1 MSFWN
6 HFTRLVRAKCQKR
19 GNLKQRPFRIEA
31 LEERQLLAVTAGVFE
46 TAAAVLPADA
56 AVWAAP
62 QPVGETDDLGAPE
75 DQPVHVPRLPDL
87 APSLSGAVTA
97 VTSNSFVVKDAVVKN
112 NGKGAASGYTV
123 TVYASTDSTID
134 TSDIKLAAYS
144 FGELASG
151 ASSPVGNPKITF
163 DNLTVGE
170 TYYIGW
176 IISDVE
182 GEQVTE
188 NNTAL
193 CTKAITIP
201 AAKAPT
207 LTASLAGAAGDVTS
221 SSFVLKDAMVKNIGN
236 VAATG
241 YTVTVYA
248 STDSTID
255 TSDIELKSF
264 SFGELAVDKAS
275 PVGNP
280 VISISGLLTV
290 GETYYIGWIIS
301 DVDGEQV
308 TANNTAL
315 CTKAITIPD
324 ASDRAPDLAPSI
336 SGAASNVTSNSFVLK
351 GSTVKNVG
359 KVAASGY
366 TVTVYASTDSTVDT
380 GDIKLAEYSFG
391 ELGVGA
397 SLSLG
402 NPEIMFNDLLTV
414 GETYYV
420 GWIIS
425 DAEGE
430 VKTANN
436 TATCAKPITIPAVGV
451 PDLMP
456 SISGAATAVTN
467 SSLVLKGA
475 VVKNKG
481 KAAASGY
488 TVTVY
493 ASTDSTIDT
502 GDIKLDSYTFDELLN
517 VGDTSPLGNP
527 KIKFNDLLTVGE
539 TYYIGWIISDVEG
552 EINTAN
558 NTALC
563 TKAVTIPDVAEGAP
577 DLVPSISGAATEITS
592 NSFVLKGAMVKNNG
606 KAAASGYTVTV
617 YASTDSTIDTGDIM
631 LESFSYE
638 ELGVGASS
646 PLGNPKVS
654 FDNLTVG
661 ETYYIGWIISDA
673 EGETKTAN
681 NTALCTKPIT
691 IPGAKAPDLVPSLTG
706 AASNV
711 TSNSFVLKGSTVRN
725 VGKVAASGYTV
736 TVYASTDSTI
746 DTGDIELKSFSFG
759 ELGVGASMS
768 LGNPEI
774 SISGLLTVGETYY
787 IGWIISDAEGE
798 VNTANNT
805 ATCAKPITIAGANA
819 PDLAPSLSGAASNVT
834 SNSFVLKGSTVKN
847 VGKVAAS
854 GYTVTVYASTDSRI
868 DTGDI
873 ELKSFSFEELGVGA
887 SAPLGNPEIS
897 ISGLLTVGETYYI
910 GWIIS
915 DVEGETIIAN
925 NTAKCTKPITIPE
938 AIDRAPDLTPSVT
951 GAASEVTSNSFVLA
965 GSSVKN
971 NGKAVANGY
980 TVTVYASTDSTID
993 TSDIELESFSFD
1005 ALGVGASAPLG
1016 NPKVSFKNLTVG
1028 ETYYIGWIISD
1039 VEGEQVAAN
1048 NTAQCVKP
1056 ITIPGAKAPDLAP
1069 SLSGVGSTVTR
1080 DSFILKGATVKNIGK
1095 VAASGYTVTVYASTD
1110 STIDTD
1116 DIELASYSFGALD
1129 VDTALPLGD
1138 KVISISNLTA
1148 GETYYVGWII
1158 SDVEGEINTANN
1170 TARSKTIKVPAAK
1183 AGLLPEVFD
1192 TVFDDYIPVDIF

>member
-1 MSFWN
+1 
-6 HFTRLVRAKCQKR
+6 
-19 GNLKQRPFRIEA
+19 
-31 LEERQLLAVTAGVFE
+31 
-46 TAAAVLPADA
+46 
-56 AVWAAP
+56 
-62 QPVGETDDLGAPE
+62 
-75 DQPVHVPRLPDL
+75 
-87 APSLSGAVTA
+87 
-97 VTSNSFVVKDAVVKN
+97 
-112 NGKGAASGYTV
+112 
-123 TVYASTDSTID
+123 
-134 TSDIKLAAYS
+134 
-144 FGELASG
+144 
-151 ASSPVGNPKITF
+151 
-163 DNLTVGE
+163 
-170 TYYIGW
+170 
-176 IISDVE
+176 
-182 GEQVTE
+182 
-188 NNTAL
+188 
-193 CTKAITIP
+193 
-201 AAKAPT
+201 
-207 LTASLAGAAGDVTS
+207 
-221 SSFVLKDAMVKNIGN
+221 
-236 VAATG
+236 
-241 YTVTVYA
+241 
-248 STDSTID
+248 
-255 TSDIELKSF
+255 
-264 SFGELAVDKAS
+264 
-275 PVGNP
+275 
-280 VISISGLLTV
+280 
-290 GETYYIGWIIS
+290 
-301 DVDGEQV
+301 
-308 TANNTAL
+308 
-315 CTKAITIPD
+315 
-324 ASDRAPDLAPSI
+324 
-336 SGAASNVTSNSFVLK
+336 
-351 GSTVKNVG
+351 
-359 KVAASGY
+359 
-366 TVTVYASTDSTVDT
+366 
-380 GDIKLAEYSFG
+380 
-391 ELGVGA
+391 
-397 SLSLG
+397 
-402 NPEIMFNDLLTV
+402 
-414 GETYYV
+414 
-420 GWIIS
+420 
-425 DAEGE
+425 
-430 VKTANN
+430 
-436 TATCAKPITIPAVGV
+436 
-451 PDLMP
+451 
-456 SISGAATAVTN
+456 
-467 SSLVLKGA
+467 
-475 VVKNKG
+475 
-481 KAAASGY
+481 
-488 TVTVY
+488 
-493 ASTDSTIDT
+493 
-502 GDIKLDSYTFDELLN
+502 
-517 VGDTSPLGNP
+517 
-527 KIKFNDLLTVGE
+527 
-539 TYYIGWIISDVEG
+539 
-552 EINTAN
+552 
-558 NTALC
+558 
-563 TKAVTIPDVAEGAP
+563 
-577 DLVPSISGAATEITS
+577 
-592 NSFVLKGAMVKNNG
+592 
-606 KAAASGYTVTV
+606 
-617 YASTDSTIDTGDIM
+617 
-631 LESFSYE
+631 
-638 ELGVGASS
+638 
-646 PLGNPKVS
+646 
-654 FDNLTVG
+654 
-661 ETYYIGWIISDA
+661 
-673 EGETKTAN
+673 
-681 NTALCTKPIT
+681 
-691 IPGAKAPDLVPSLTG
+691 
-706 AASNV
+706 
-711 TSNSFVLKGSTVRN
+711 
-725 VGKVAASGYTV
+725 
-736 TVYASTDSTI
+736 
-746 DTGDIELKSFSFG
+746 
-759 ELGVGASMS
+759 